1 MDGSAVYDV
10 RYLLYAFDAKAWLQR
25 SFLKDAP
32 AATRICRPVLL
43 SERAVRIWSAIATA
57 IASAALVGGGIAMLA
72 NLGWLG
78 GSSRDYHEEGV
89 AWFAGAAVLVV
100 VALAVAIVASPRRR
114 GSSAHTAR
122 WERAAMVVGTLGLT
136 CAVIFV
142 KEALE
147 TRCGGTAPFDAGSI
161 LIQHAPAILI
171 AYGIVAPLVAAVV
184 RYSLRV
190 AVAAGEIAIETL
202 VRFLSLVRHS
212 LPPRDFVWA
221 WQSRVARRS
230 LLFSLGVLT
239 FRAPPVRS
247 LHWNDS
253 TVT

>member
-1 MDGSAVYDV
+1 M
-10 RYLLYAFDAKAWLQR
+10 
-25 SFLKDAP
+25 
-32 AATRICRPVLL
+32 LL
-43 SERAVRIWSAIATA
+43 SERVIRIWSAIATA
-57 IASAALVGGGIAMLA
+57 MASAALVGGSVAMLS

-89 AWFAGAAVLVV
+89 AWFAGAAAFILL
-100 VALAVAIVASPRRR
+100 ALAIAIVALPRHRVSNAR
-114 GSSAHTAR
+114 VAR
-122 WERAAMVVGTLGLT
+122 WERAAMVAATLALT
-136 CAVIFV
+136 CAVIVV

-147 TRCGGTAPFDAGSI
+147 TQCGGTAPFDAGSI
-161 LIQHAPAILI
+161 LLAHAPAIFI
-171 AYGIVAPLVAAVV
+171 AYCIVAPLVAAVV
-184 RYSLRV
+184 RFSLGV

-239 FRAPPVRS
+239 FRAPPLRS
-247 LHWNDS
+247 FHWTDS

>member
-1 MDGSAVYDV
+1 
-10 RYLLYAFDAKAWLQR
+10 
-25 SFLKDAP
+25 LKDAR

-43 SERAVRIWSAIATA
+43 SERVVRIWSAIATA
-57 IASAALVGGGIAMLA
+57 MASAALVGGSVAVLS

-89 AWFAGAAVLVV
+89 AWFAGAAALVLVG
-100 VALAVAIVASPRRR
+100 LAVAIVASPRRR
-114 GSSAHTAR
+114 GSSTGASS
-122 WERAAMVVGTLGLT
+122 WERAALVAGTLACT
-136 CAVIFV
+136 CAVIVV

-147 TRCGGTAPFDAGSI
+147 TQCGGIAPFDAGSI
-161 LIQHAPAILI
+161 LIQHAPAIFI
-171 AYGIVAPLVAAVV
+171 AYCIVAPLVAAVV
-184 RYSLRV
+184 RCSLRV
-190 AVAAGEIAIETL
+190 AVAAGEIAIDTL

-221 WQSRVARRS
+221 WQSRVTGRS
-230 LLFSLGVLT
+230 LLFSLGMLT

-247 LHWNDS
+247 LHWTDS